1 MSSIQSEN
9 ITEIDLKNSWQR
21 WFLVCLLNTGLLFC
35 YIHRSALSVAAPY
48 MITELGLPKDV
59 MGLLL
64 SSFFWPYAFLQTPA
78 GWVVDRLGVRRTYA
92 FGYLLGSLAAAAA
105 GLATNTWALI
115 AARMSLGIG
124 QSAIFPASSRATAN
138 WFKESER
145 GLVTALYL
153 AGNRLGQAL
162 INGVG
167 PPLLMIIGWQM
178 FFFAGG
184 LLPLLWLLPWVFF
197 LRRWDG
203 TVKTG
208 RQTAEKS
215 EVSIFES
222 FGLLRQRS
230 ALGIFLGFFAY
241 DYVWF
246 LYLSWLPAYLRLERN
261 FSVQEMAVLSSVPYI
276 IGLVISMF
284 SGVLSDWFVRRGY
297 NEVRVRKSFIVAGL
311 TLACLIVPAGMVDD
325 RMIAVYLLTLSLCGL
340 NVCAPNTWSLTQ
352 VVCERRIVGTMAGN
366 QNFGGN
372 VGGIIAPLLSGYIAH
387 KTGSFALALTI
398 AGLILAIGI
407 LAYGFLVSEKVT
419 FKVKPADPKIDSSAT
434 ISAR

>member
-1 MSSIQSEN
+1 MASIQSEK
-9 ITEIDLKNSWQR
+9 IDKSLDSRPEIDLRNSWQR
-21 WFLVCLLNTGLLFC
+21 WFLACLLNSGLLFC

-48 MITELGLPKDV
+48 MIIELNITKDV
-59 MGLLL
+59 MGVLL
-64 SSFFWPYAFLQTPA
+64 SAFFWSYAFLQTPA

-92 FGYLLGSLAAAAA
+92 LGYLLGSVAAAAA

-115 AARMSLGIG
+115 SARMSLGIG

-138 WFKESER
+138 WFKERER

-167 PPLLMIIGWQM
+167 PLLLKTVGWKM
-178 FFFAGG
+178 FFFASG
-184 LLPLLWLLPWVFF
+184 LIPLLWLLPWVFF

-203 TVKTG
+203 TAQTG

-222 FGLLRQRS
+222 FGLLKQRS
-230 ALGIFLGFFAY
+230 GLGIFLGFFAY

-246 LYLSWLPAYLRLERN
+246 LYLSWLPTYLRVDLG
-261 FSVQEMAVLSSVPYI
+261 FSEKEMAVFGFVPYI
-276 IGLVISMF
+276 LGLIISLF

-297 NEVRVRKSFIVAGL
+297 DEVRVRKSFIITGL
-311 TLACLIVPAGMVDD
+311 AIACLIVPAGIVDD
-325 RMIAVYLLTLSLCGL
+325 RMTAVYLMTISLCGL

-352 VVCERRIVGTMAGN
+352 VVCEKRIVGTMAGN

-372 VGGIIAPLLSGYIAH
+372 VGGIIAPALSGYIAH
-387 KTGSFALALTI
+387 KTHSFSLAFWI
-398 AGLILAIGI
+398 AGLILVIGI
-407 LAYGFLVSEKVT
+407 VSYSFLVSKKVT
-419 FKVKPADPKIDSSAT
+419 HT
-434 ISAR
+434 